1 VDVVA
6 TAKYSAGGP
15 SRATTK
21 VVLRD
26 LLVLEA
32 PDVEEAGSS
41 EDTTAT
47 LVMTDRQAQTMGWAM
62 KMSTWFLA
70 LRPTAK
76 PKDSKAEL
84 ETLHSFLAR
93 GLPKSKAS
101 ALIVGDFPESVDES

>member
-1 VDVVA
+1 M
-6 TAKYSAGGP
+6 
-15 SRATTK
+15 
-21 VVLRD
+21 
-26 LLVLEA
+26 LEA
-32 PDVEEAGSS
+32 PDADGPIEAGSG
-41 EDTTAT
+41 EMTTAT
-47 LVMTDRQAQTMGWAM
+47 LVMTDRQTQTMGWAM